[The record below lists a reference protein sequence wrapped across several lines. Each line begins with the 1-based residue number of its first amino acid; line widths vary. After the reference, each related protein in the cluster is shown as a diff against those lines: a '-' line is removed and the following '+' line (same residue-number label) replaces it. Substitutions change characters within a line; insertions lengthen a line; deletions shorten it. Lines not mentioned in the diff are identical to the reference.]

1 MKVKDVMTKLVEF
14 VRPETSVQ
22 EAAGKMKD
30 LNVGP
35 IPVCEGERVLGIL
48 TDRDIVVRAV
58 AEGRDPR
65 TTRVQDV
72 MTRDVVC
79 CTEDDDVKDAARLM
93 KDHQIRRIVV
103 VSANKKLAG
112 IVSLGDIAVDTRDD
126 RMSGDVLEKVSH
138 DDAMASVKRS

>member
-1 MKVKDVMTKLVEF
+1 MKVKEVMTKLVEF
-14 VRPETSVQ
+14 VRPETTVQ

-58 AEGRDPR
+58 AEGRDAR

-93 KDHQIRRIVV
+93 KEHQIRRVV
-103 VSANKKLAG
+103 VVTANKRLAG
-112 IVSLGDIAVDTRDD
+112 IVSLGDIAVDTHDD
-126 RMSGDVLEKVSH
+126 RMSGDVLEKVSN
-138 DDAMASVKRS
+138 DSMAGAKRS

>member
-14 VRPETSVQ
+14 VRPETTVQ
-22 EAAGKMKD
+22 EAAGKMKA

-35 IPVCEGERVLGIL
+35 IPVCEGDRVLGIL

-58 AEGRDPR
+58 AEGRDTR

-79 CTEDDDVKDAARLM
+79 CNEDDDVKQAARLM
-93 KDHQIRRIVV
+93 KDHQIRRVV
-103 VSANKKLAG
+103 VVDAKKGLAG
-112 IVSLGDIAVDTRDD
+112 IVSLGDIAVDTHDD
-126 RMSGDVLEKVSH
+126 KLSGDVLEKVS
-138 DDAMASVKRS
+138 DDSLTPVKR

>member
-1 MKVKDVMTKLVEF
+1 MKVKEVMTKLVEF
-14 VRPETSVQ
+14 VRPETTVQ

-58 AEGRDPR
+58 AEGRDAR

-79 CTEDDDVKDAARLM
+79 CSEDDDVKDAARLM
-93 KDHQIRRIVV
+93 KENQIRRIVV
-103 VSANKKLAG
+103 VTANKRLAG

-138 DDAMASVKRS
+138 ESMAGAKRS

>member
-14 VRPETSVQ
+14 VRPESTVQ
-22 EAAGKMKD
+22 EAAGKMKAI
-30 LNVGP
+30 NGGP

-58 AEGRDPR
+58 AEGRDAR

-79 CTEDDDVKDAARLM
+79 CSEDDDVKVAARLM
-93 KDHQIRRIVV
+93 KENQIRRVIVV
-103 VSANKKLAG
+103 DAGKRLAG

-126 RMSGDVLEKVSH
+126 KMSGDVLEKVSH
-138 DDAMASVKRS
+138 DAFASVKR